1 MTRRLFGGNIQ
12 DLDLFM
18 EDMSEEDD
26 EMKDSL
32 FNRDDDDFTGIGT
45 KGAGSN

>member
-1 MTRRLFGGNIQ
+1 
-12 DLDLFM
+12 M
-18 EDMSEEDD
+18 EDMSEEEGD
-26 EMKDSL
+26 MKDSL